1 MKKQT
6 NLMIDEEDVVSLK
19 EMARSRSFA
28 EQKDVSYTDLI
39 REAIKVFLEERGWTR
54 G

>member
-6 NLMIDEEDVVSLK
+6 NLMIDEEDLDALK
-19 EMARSRSFA
+19 ELARSVSFA
-28 EQKDVSYTDLI
+28 EKKDVSYTDLI
-39 REAIKVFLEERGWTR
+39 REAIKDFLEKGD